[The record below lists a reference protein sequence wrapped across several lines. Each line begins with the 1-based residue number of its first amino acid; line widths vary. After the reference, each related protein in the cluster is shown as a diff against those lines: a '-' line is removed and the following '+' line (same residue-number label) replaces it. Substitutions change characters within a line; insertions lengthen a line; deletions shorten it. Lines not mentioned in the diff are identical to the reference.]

1 MRRCSTSAGERESH
15 RYPDRNCKRGQSD
28 HDPFPGQAPPH
39 RFWLRRGAAR
49 RLFGSFLRRRLHR
62 EELPLRWNPFQL
74 MESSVLELHVGA
86 AHELSHSARDEDL
99 AWAGQGHDA
108 STDVYHHSPN
118 LTPGHLD
125 FPGVNAGAHLN
136 AHACDALNDR
146 ARTLDREHRLAERGE
161 EAVACGVHLPTP
173 EALQLFADDSVVSSE
188 NLTPPTVTE
197 SDRPLSRAD
206 NVGEQDGRQKPVGSS
221 GPSAPRQ
228 RLHRLTASAVRPA
241 TPTPESSPTARATSR
256 QTCGLTAQRLVR
268 SRRHLLFR
276 GERSKQCAGKL
287 RLWSAQPSS
296 LF

>member
-62 EELPLRWNPFQL
+62 EE
-74 MESSVLELHVGA
+74 
-86 AHELSHSARDEDL
+86 
-99 AWAGQGHDA
+99 
-108 STDVYHHSPN
+108 
-118 LTPGHLD
+118 
-125 FPGVNAGAHLN
+125 
-136 AHACDALNDR
+136 
-146 ARTLDREHRLAERGE
+146 
-161 EAVACGVHLPTP
+161 
-173 EALQLFADDSVVSSE
+173 LQLFADDSVVSSE

-256 QTCGLTAQRLVR
+256 QTCGSTAQRLVR